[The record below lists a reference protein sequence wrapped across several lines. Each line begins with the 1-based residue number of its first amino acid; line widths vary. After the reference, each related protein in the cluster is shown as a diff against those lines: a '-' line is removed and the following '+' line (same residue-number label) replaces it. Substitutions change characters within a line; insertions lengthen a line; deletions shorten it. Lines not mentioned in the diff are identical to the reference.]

1 MITKMNLHS
10 IKLFFLVYLGM
21 CRALSA
27 QQTKAV
33 IAGDFADP
41 SIIRK
46 EDSYYA
52 IGTSSEWAPHFPIFK
67 ATDLNDWQQVGFL
80 FEETPAWTKG
90 SFWAPEYYF
99 HNGTY
104 YVYYTARRKSDGV
117 SCIGVATSKFPDHGF
132 KDHGILIEYGS
143 EAIDAF
149 VFNDDGQLYI
159 SWKAYGLD
167 KRPIE
172 ILGSKLA
179 ADGLSLAGAPFTML
193 RDDQGIGIEGQS
205 ILKKDGYYYLFYSGG
220 ACCGLECTYH
230 VSVARASTIT
240 GPYENFDQNPILSE
254 AGGWKCPGHGTFV
267 EDKEG
272 KTFYMYHAYS
282 KKSHVF
288 TGREGQIAELRWK
301 DGWPVF
307 ASAIPAKADYS
318 NIHVDFA
325 KSEDQA
331 YWQWDFRYMQP
342 RVHRQAGELKLSG
355 KYDAA
360 SNAGIALTLRPYSA
374 SYQISTSVLNN
385 NKAEKGLI
393 IYGDEKSSIGV
404 SAQGENAVFWVMKDG
419 KKQVLAQQHLLQKDL
434 PVYLKMQMFPN
445 FTCKAYW
452 KQSGD
457 WKELVAD
464 SAGYAISFLPPW
476 DRSPRPGLH
485 FKGPETSNASFQ
497 FFDLTY
503 LKE

>member
-1 MITKMNLHS
+1 M
-10 IKLFFLVYLGM
+10 
-21 CRALSA
+21 
-27 QQTKAV
+27 
-33 IAGDFADP
+33 
-41 SIIRK
+41 
-46 EDSYYA
+46 
-52 IGTSSEWAPHFPIFK
+52 
-67 ATDLNDWQQVGFL
+67 
-80 FEETPAWTKG
+80 
-90 SFWAPEYYF
+90 
-99 HNGTY
+99 
-104 YVYYTARRKSDGV
+104 
-117 SCIGVATSKFPDHGF
+117 
-132 KDHGILIEYGS
+132 
-143 EAIDAF
+143 
-149 VFNDDGQLYI
+149 
-159 SWKAYGLD
+159 
-167 KRPIE
+167 
-172 ILGSKLA
+172 
-179 ADGLSLAGAPFTML
+179 
-193 RDDQGIGIEGQS
+193 
-205 ILKKDGYYYLFYSGG
+205 
-220 ACCGLECTYH
+220 
-230 VSVARASTIT
+230 SVARASTIT